1 VGKEKALVFATGM
14 QVNLGV
20 ISCLCGPRDCLLSD
34 SENHASIVDSTRLAM
49 GTTFKYRHNDMAN
62 LEELLKETTVK
73 YKNVFIVTDG
83 VFSMTGELAPLKEI
97 TALAKKYDAYV
108 YVDDAHGTGVLGHR
122 GRGTAD
128 HFNLTD
134 EVDLIMGTFSKSF
147 ATVGGFVAGS
157 EELINYIKHSARS
170 FMFSAAMPP
179 SSVGTVQAVL
189 DLINDSN
196 SFHEKLWAN
205 VAFMQEGL
213 KDLGFYTYNSSTPI
227 IPILVGDDIK
237 AMMVTRY
244 LEEHGVFATP
254 VISPAVPKGEALIRT
269 SYMASHSLEDL
280 EYCLKIF
287 KLVADE
293 FDLPRT
299 KILH

>member
-1 VGKEKALVFATGM
+1 
-14 QVNLGV
+14 
-20 ISCLCGPRDCLLSD
+20 
-34 SENHASIVDSTRLAM
+34 
-49 GTTFKYRHNDMAN
+49 MAN